1 MTSKKLMEKKLKKNF
16 IMKQHKIE
24 TILVTGGFGYLGTSL
39 VNLLLKKNYKVA
51 VVDNLCN
58 GKKFKKKNLIHL
70 NQNFSSKV
78 ITNFIKKKNI
88 KKIIHLA
95 AYIDAEESVNNPVKY
110 FQNNLIEFK
119 KFLENIKNLNLK
131 KIIFASS
138 AAVYG
143 NGSKKKIDE
152 RFDTKPVSPYGLS
165 KLQGEKLLGFIAKK
179 KSFSSYSLRF
189 FNIAGAN
196 VNIGCGPFN
205 KSYKHIF
212 NILLKK
218 KIFFINGNNYDTKD
232 GTCVR
237 DYVNVSDVSEAIY
250 KLLKRNEI
258 NPNNYILN
266 CGSGKGI
273 SVKLI
278 ANEFKKKVKNDLL
291 IKVGKKRK
299 GDPTSIISN
308 NLKIKKLI
316 SIKFKNSNLSKILNE
331 YDQWNKS
338 K

>member
-78 ITNFIKKKNI
+78 IINFIKKKNI

-119 KFLENIKNLNLK
+119 KFLENVKNLNLK

-143 NGSKKKIDE
+143 NGSKKKN
-152 RFDTKPVSPYGLS
+152 R
-165 KLQGEKLLGFIAKK
+165 
-179 KSFSSYSLRF
+179 
-189 FNIAGAN
+189 
-196 VNIGCGPFN
+196 
-205 KSYKHIF
+205 
-212 NILLKK
+212 
-218 KIFFINGNNYDTKD
+218 
-232 GTCVR
+232 
-237 DYVNVSDVSEAIY
+237 
-250 KLLKRNEI
+250 
-258 NPNNYILN
+258 
-266 CGSGKGI
+266 
-273 SVKLI
+273 
-278 ANEFKKKVKNDLL
+278 
-291 IKVGKKRK
+291 
-299 GDPTSIISN
+299 
-308 NLKIKKLI
+308 
-316 SIKFKNSNLSKILNE
+316 
-331 YDQWNKS
+331 
-338 K
+338 